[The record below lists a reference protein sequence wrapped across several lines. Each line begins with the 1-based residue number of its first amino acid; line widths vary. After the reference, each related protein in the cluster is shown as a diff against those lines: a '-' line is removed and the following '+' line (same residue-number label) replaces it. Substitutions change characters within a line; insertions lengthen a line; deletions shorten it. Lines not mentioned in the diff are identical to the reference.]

1 MTSTAGVA
9 APIPHLVPVEMIEGL
24 ISAFRMWTN
33 VAVMRIKAVIDMAVK
48 VARPV
53 KPRAGSDEH
62 AACKPLGPIV
72 PIRGAVVWGIV
83 VVAIRA
89 PGSGPIL
96 METCAATEFG
106 MLSKAASRAGK
117 ANNFQ

>member
-53 KPRAGSDEH
+53 KPRASSDEH

-89 PGSGPIL
+89 PGLWSDIDGDLCGYRVRNAQQSGKQ
-96 METCAATEFG
+96 G
-106 MLSKAASRAGK
+106 RKGK
-117 ANNFQ
+117 